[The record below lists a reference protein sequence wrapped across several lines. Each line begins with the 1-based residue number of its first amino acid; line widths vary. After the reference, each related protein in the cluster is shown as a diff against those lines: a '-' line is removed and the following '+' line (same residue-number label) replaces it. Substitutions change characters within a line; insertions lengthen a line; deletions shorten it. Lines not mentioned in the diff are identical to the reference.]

1 MFRPPIKKLRL
12 VYFYSNLSK
21 CGTRVNEVQ
30 STDTTLVHKHEQQTI
45 KKKSTRVREEKCKYK
60 ITRRCVIK
68 EETEELGEKS
78 LRRPLSDKS
87 IY

>member
-30 STDTTLVHKHEQQTI
+30 STDTTPVHKHEQQTI
-45 KKKSTRVREEKCKYK
+45 KVKHKSKGREMQIQDNTAMCYQRGNRK
-60 ITRRCVIK
+60 TW
-68 EETEELGEKS
+68 
-78 LRRPLSDKS
+78 
-87 IY
+87 